1 MLAISFFVSV
11 LTLIIYGLFKPFR
24 KSIKNVV
31 QDFCNGFFCN
41 GAIHSLQV
49 TYLNHCFGVSNQM
62 MLLIKGSDALSTDTM
77 WTSLVTG
84 LGLIAIIVFIS
95 ILIYKR
101 KEDFGTHQSINN
113 YGGLYSGINLNINK
127 YSIYFFSAFLIR
139 RFIFSE
145 IPVLFN
151 HQVL

>member
-1 MLAISFFVSV
+1 
-11 LTLIIYGLFKPFR
+11 
-24 KSIKNVV
+24 
-31 QDFCNGFFCN
+31 
-41 GAIHSLQV
+41 
-49 TYLNHCFGVSNQM
+49 M

-151 HQVL
+151 HQVFQIYALLFLSIRYFMYYGANLPHI